1 MKIENVYGREES
13 FEERQKR
20 YQTLLEC
27 FWRKIFSER
36 EEKDKKAKKIRGE
49 PGGSRRAI
57 TPPLTVNCRR
67 SRRR

>member
-1 MKIENVYGREES
+1 MKIENVYAREES

-36 EEKDKKAKKIRGE
+36 EEKDKKVKK
-49 PGGSRRAI
+49 
-57 TPPLTVNCRR
+57 
-67 SRRR
+67 

>member
-27 FWRKIFSER
+27 FWRKIVSER
-36 EEKDKKAKKIRGE
+36 EEKDKKAKK
-49 PGGSRRAI
+49 
-57 TPPLTVNCRR
+57 
-67 SRRR
+67 